1 MAPTNKSVYLS
12 FLRKKGSIV
21 VIGVIVFYF
30 LFVLYYD
37 AHSLIV
43 SLRDIRIDSL
53 ILILLCVSFSIFIR
67 SIRQYYL
74 LGTLGIRLPFD
85 QNLVLY
91 LAGLSMSMTPGSLGQ
106 TIKSYFLYR
115 NYGEPIARTIPLV
128 LVERYLDIL
137 AIFVFVAISV
147 TFIHNEFLSISVLI
161 IGLILLALPLLLRFH
176 GPISCKIKE
185 IFPKSKL
192 FFRFDRFQNKLAD
205 FDKSLMSLLSAET
218 FVYGWPISMCAWF
231 FEALAIFFSFKALNI
246 QLDFELTTAFGFSS
260 LMFGAISL
268 VPGGAGVTE
277 LTFLQLLT
285 SYGIP
290 IAQAAAAVL
299 LVRISS
305 LWYSTLIGVVAAR
318 LILRQKKMTNPSA
331 DSYD

>member
-1 MAPTNKSVYLS
+1 MGPINKNIYLS
-12 FLRKKGSIV
+12 FLRKRGSII
-21 VIGVIVFYF
+21 VIAVIVFYF
-30 LFVLYYD
+30 LFILYFD
-37 AHSLIV
+37 AYSLIV
-43 SLRDIRIDSL
+43 SLSDIGIDAL
-53 ILILLCVSFSIFIR
+53 ILTLLCVSFSIFIR
-67 SIRQYYL
+67 SIRQFYL
-74 LGTLGIRLPFD
+74 LVTLGIRLPFN
-85 QNLVLY
+85 QNLLLY
-91 LAGLSMSMTPGSLGQ
+91 LGGLSMSMTPGSLGQ
-106 TIKSYFLYR
+106 AIKSYFLYR
-115 NYGEPIARTIPLV
+115 NYGEPVARTIPLV
-128 LVERYLDIL
+128 LTERYLDIL

-147 TFIHNEFLSISVLI
+147 LFIHNEFLSASVFI
-161 IGLILLALPLLLRFH
+161 VGLILLALPLLLRFH
-176 GPISCKIKE
+176 GAISCKIKG
-185 IFPKSKL
+185 IFPKTKL
-192 FFRFDRFQNKLAD
+192 FYRFDRFQNKFAE
-205 FDKSLMSLLSAET
+205 FDQSLMSLLSAAT
-218 FVYGWPISMCAWF
+218 FIYGWPISMCAWF

-318 LILRQKKMTNPSA
+318 IILRQKKMANPSA
-331 DSYD
+331 DSY